1 MSSIVHIQG
10 VPYLIMSEEYVGNNM
25 RKIRLSKYR
34 GEADDPRLTNT
45 PGGLIL
51 VDADDIDDPKEITVK
66 ADENRLPGPISDTP
80 GSASG
85 YFSMNAPHTVPRAMK
100 TDYVPPEGEATMKVY
115 CLQSKEGR
123 RFWYV
128 NASKTKQYREDQSM
142 DDAQFITFEVP
153 KTKAGLIHFLNEVC
167 G

>member
-1 MSSIVHIQG
+1 MSSIVHIRD

-51 VDADDIDDPKEITVK
+51 VDADDIDDPKEVTVK

-80 GSASG
+80 GSTSG
-85 YFSMNAPHTVPRAMK
+85 HFPMNAPHTVPRAMK

-115 CLQSKEGR
+115 CLVGDKTDKR
-123 RFWYV
+123 HWYV
-128 NASKTKQYREDQSM
+128 NKSKTKSIMEGFM
-142 DDAQFITFEVP
+142 EPAQFMEFDVP